1 MSTDTKEVEAK
12 WAAHIKSGFES
23 LLSQD
28 EVKNLEAVL
37 GEEGMRRAIE
47 SDTMLSSEHFQRHYA
62 ATTILILNDRG
73 LLPLDAATRDFLKNY
88 TRLDTGQDVVA
99 KDRELRKTKTTTA
112 PKAKRGLK
120 RARSLGDLY
129 VAEVKHRKRYRRE
142 ELVQAEP
149 DGAVVSMLC
158 ALATLHHA

>member
-1 MSTDTKEVEAK
+1 M
-12 WAAHIKSGFES
+12 
-23 LLSQD
+23 
-28 EVKNLEAVL
+28 
-37 GEEGMRRAIE
+37 
-47 SDTMLSSEHFQRHYA
+47 
-62 ATTILILNDRG
+62 LILDDRG

-142 ELVQAEP
+142 EVDPRFTRSCAYP
-149 DGAVVSMLC
+149 PRVSRLYTMS
-158 ALATLHHA
+158 